1 MNAPARIYQPKFR
14 PFDHQARGLEAMQGK
29 DLFALLMAMRT
40 GKTKVTL
47 DDYGQLELNGQ
58 AHDFLLLAP
67 AGVYRTWETAV
78 REHASDDLTN
88 RLWRYTWE
96 SGNNTKA
103 AKNLRAAFMQESNR
117 PRMLLMNVEALSTVR
132 EAQMMALQFVMQR
145 RKVYQAVDES
155 VVIKNWDSNRTSFI
169 VNKLSPHYAY
179 KRILTGLP
187 TPKDPLD
194 LYGQFYYL
202 NPSILGYHNWVAF
215 RAHYAKVANICMLKT
230 NDLQQR
236 LRNAMGG
243 QTQIT
248 LPGIGRVGVEDLS
261 REHLIKELQDRG
273 VWFPTIPQIRGY
285 QHEDEL
291 RDKIAPYVYR
301 CRLEDCY
308 DMPPSIYM
316 RREVRMT
323 VEQAR
328 IYNELKTFCT
338 ARLNEQDYVTATQV
352 ITQMLRLHQV
362 LCGHV
367 VDEQGQE
374 HEVETNRPAELLAAI
389 DELED
394 DQKVIVWCVYDKDI
408 QRVVAALRQKYGE
421 NSVARFWGGNRKTR
435 EQEERQFQNDPAVRF
450 MVATQSAGGRGRMWA
465 VANTVIYYSNSDNLD
480 HRSQSEERPKAMNKR
495 IPIAYIDL
503 VTPGTVDEKFISSLR
518 RKINM
523 ATAITGDNY
532 QEWLI

>member
-1 MNAPARIYQPKFR
+1 MNAPARIYQPKFQ
-14 PFDHQARGLEAMQGK
+14 PYDHQARGLQQMQGK

-40 GKTKVTL
+40 GKTKVAL
-47 DDYGQLELNGQ
+47 DDYGQLELDGK

-67 AGVYRTWETAV
+67 AGVYRTWLTAL
-78 REHASDDLTN
+78 REHGSDDIVQ
-88 RLWRYTWE
+88 RMWPYIWE

-103 AKNLRAAFMQESNR
+103 AKNLRAAFMNEPAR
-117 PRMLLMNVEALSTVR
+117 PRMLLMNVEALSTVQ
-132 EAQMMALQFVMQR
+132 EARNMVTQFVMQR

-155 VVIKNWDSNRTSFI
+155 VVIKNWDSNRTQFI
-169 VNKLSPHYAY
+169 VSKLGPHYAY

-194 LYGQFYYL
+194 LFGQFTYL
-202 NPSILGYHNWVAF
+202 NQAILGYYNWVAF
-215 RAHYAKVANICMLKT
+215 RARYAKVANICMLKT
-230 NDLQQR
+230 AELQQR
-236 LRNAMGG
+236 LRNANGG
-243 QTQIT
+243 EPNVV
-248 LPGIGRVGVEDLS
+248 LPGFGRYAISDMS
-261 REHLIKELQDRG
+261 REHLISELQNRN

-308 DMPPSIYM
+308 DMPPSVYM
-316 RREVRMT
+316 RREVSMT
-323 VEQAR
+323 PEQAR
-328 IYNELKTFCT
+328 IYGELKTFCT

-352 ITQMLRLHQV
+352 ITQMMRLHQV
-362 LCGHV
+362 LCGHT
-367 VDEQGQE
+367 VDEAGNE
-374 HEVETNRPAELLAAI
+374 HEIETNRPKELLAAI
-389 DELED
+389 DELEN
-394 DQKVIVWCVYDKDI
+394 DQKVIIWCVYDKDI
-408 QRVVAALRQKYGE
+408 QRVVAALRHHYGE

-435 EQEERQFQNDPAVRF
+435 EEEERKFQNDPAVRF

-503 VTPGTVDEKFISSLR
+503 VTPGTVDEKFITSLR

>member
-1 MNAPARIYQPKFR
+1 
-14 PFDHQARGLEAMQGK
+14 MQGK

-40 GKTKVTL
+40 GKTKVAL
-47 DDYGQLELNGQ
+47 DDYGQLELDGK

-67 AGVYRTWETAV
+67 AGVYRTWETAL
-78 REHASDDLTN
+78 REHASDDLVG
-88 RLWRYTWE
+88 RMWRYTWE
-96 SGNNTKA
+96 SGSNSKA
-103 AKNLRAAFMQESNR
+103 AKNLRAAFMGEASR

-132 EAQMMALQFVMQR
+132 EAQNMALQFVTQR

-155 VVIKNWDSNRTSFI
+155 VVIKNWDSSRTSFI
-169 VNKLSPHYAY
+169 VNKLGPHYAY

-202 NPSILGYHNWVAF
+202 NPAVLGYANWVAF
-215 RAHYAKVANICMLKT
+215 RARYAKVANICMLKT
-230 NDLQQR
+230 QDLQHR
-236 LRNAMGG
+236 LRNANGG
-243 QTQIT
+243 QAAVMLQ
-248 LPGIGRVGVEDLS
+248 GIGRMDITDLS
-261 REHLIKELQDRG
+261 REHLIAELQARN

-285 QHEDEL
+285 QHEEEL

-308 DMPPSIYM
+308 DMPPSVYM

-323 VEQAR
+323 QEQER

-362 LCGHV
+362 LCGHT
-367 VDEQGQE
+367 VDEQGNE
-374 HEVETNRPAELLAAI
+374 HEVETNRPKELIAAI
-389 DELED
+389 EELED

-408 QRVVAALRQKYGE
+408 RRVVAALRDKYGE
-421 NSVARFWGGNRKTR
+421 GCVARFWGGNRKTR
-435 EQEERQFQNDPAVRF
+435 EEEEYKFQNDPAVRF

-503 VTPGTVDEKFISSLR
+503 VTPGTVDEKFITSLR

-523 ATAITGDNY
+523 AAVITGDNY
-532 QEWLI
+532 HEWLI